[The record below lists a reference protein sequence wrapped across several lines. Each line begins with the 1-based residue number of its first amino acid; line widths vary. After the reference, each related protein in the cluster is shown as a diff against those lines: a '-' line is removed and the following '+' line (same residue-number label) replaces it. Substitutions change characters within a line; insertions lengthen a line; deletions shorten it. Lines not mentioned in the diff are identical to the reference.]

1 MTEKQRK
8 ETRTDF
14 CSSVCSV
21 YRYYFVNISLVQ
33 VISGKD
39 VLCLCGWCEKTEGCS
54 SRPNRVMLR
63 ENKFKK
69 GYLKKKKKL
78 DKKNKGNF
86 TLLLLLTQTG
96 NIEQQYSHM

>member
-39 VLCLCGWCEKTEGCS
+39 VLCLYGWCEKTERCS

-69 GYLKKKKKL
+69 GYLKKEKPRQKK
-78 DKKNKGNF
+78 
-86 TLLLLLTQTG
+86 QR
-96 NIEQQYSHM
+96 